1 MNHCATSS
9 LPYNFYNLEGMIG
22 DWTLYSKMLDKK
34 KYPNWWNG
42 GIWALQVFPFSKIET
57 THLPSSIIR
66 RTILEGKASIYWEE
80 KDRFISCALTDLFDY
95 KHLYVSASAD

>member
-1 MNHCATSS
+1 MYVIS
-9 LPYNFYNLEGMIG
+9 NFYNLEGMIG
-22 DWTLYSKMLDKK
+22 DWALYSKMLDKK
-34 KYPNWWNG
+34 ITSKFVEWG
-42 GIWALQVFPFSKIET
+42 MWALQVFPFSKIET
-57 THLPSSIIR
+57 KHLPSPIIR